1 MGQVGQHP
9 FVSVR
14 WVGGQGRW
22 AASSVLTTVYR
33 YSYPSGTTP
42 AYVGMRTWRSTF

>member
-9 FVSVR
+9 LVSVR
-14 WVGGQGRW
+14 WMGGQGRW
-22 AASSVLTTVYR
+22 AASSVLTTASW

-42 AYVGMRTWRSTF
+42 AYVGRRSWCSTF